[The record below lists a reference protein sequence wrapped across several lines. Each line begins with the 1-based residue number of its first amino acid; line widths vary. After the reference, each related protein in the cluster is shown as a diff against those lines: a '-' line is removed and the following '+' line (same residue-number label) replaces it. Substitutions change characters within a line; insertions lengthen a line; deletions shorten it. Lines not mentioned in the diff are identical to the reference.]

1 MMQVVMVYFKE
12 LSQDVSG
19 EGEENCENVS
29 HLATPW
35 AKNWTR
41 HLLNIMLEYWT
52 SSRYWV

>member
-35 AKNWTR
+35 AKN
-41 HLLNIMLEYWT
+41 
-52 SSRYWV
+52 